1 MAQREITF
9 GIVGLGRIAA
19 GFAEALMGTPGA
31 RVAAVCSRDM
41 AKAQAFAA
49 AAGGAAPFDD
59 LSAMLEKGGIDVLY
73 VASPNTLH
81 RAHALA
87 AIAAG
92 KGVLVEKP
100 FAASAAEA
108 EEIAAAARQAGV
120 FCMEALWTRFVPA
133 VREAKAL
140 IASGALGEV
149 RSFQGDLAYAQGFH
163 PNSRF
168 YDPKLGG
175 GALLDLGVYP
185 LSLALHLMGTPS
197 SWTAAGCLAPTGVEA
212 RASVALAYPQGAA
225 SFTCGFD
232 AEGTNGAVIVGTAAR
247 LTLHRPLNAPALL
260 TLTPQPAPRPPRSGP
275 STQVPA
281 GAAAGSRQALKT
293 AARAL
298 SPLKK
303 RAIYR
308 PYRGNGMGHQI
319 DEVVRCLRAGLTE
332 SEIMPLADSIRQL
345 AIIDDLSRMI
355 RAGRDSAA

>member
-1 MAQREITF
+1 MAERIINI

-19 GFAEALMGTPGA
+19 TFAEALLGTAGA
-31 RVAAVCSRDM
+31 RLAAVCSRDM
-41 AKAQAFAA
+41 AKARAFAA
-49 AAGGAAPFDD
+49 GSGGPKPFDN
-59 LSAMLEKGGIDVLY
+59 LAAMLESSAIDVLY

-100 FAASAAEA
+100 FAASADEA
-108 EEIAAAARQAGV
+108 REIADAARQAGV

-149 RSFQGDLAYAQGFH
+149 RSFQGDLAYAQGYH

-168 YDPKLGG
+168 FNPALGG

-185 LSLALHLMGTPS
+185 LSLALHLMGPPTF
-197 SWTAAGCLAPTGVEA
+197 WTAAGCLAPTGVEM
-212 RASVALAYPQGAA
+212 RASAALSYPQGAA

-232 AEGTNGAVIVGTAAR
+232 AEGANGAVIVGEKAR

-260 TLTPQPAPRPPRSGP
+260 TLAPQPAPRPPRSGP
-275 STQVPA
+275 STQIPGGASA
-281 GAAAGSRQALKT
+281 GTRPALKT
-293 AARAL
+293 ALRAL
-298 SPLKK
+298 NPLKK

-319 DEVVRCLRAGLTE
+319 DEVVRCLRAGLSE

-345 AIIDDLSRMI
+345 EIIDDLSRLV
-355 RAGRDSAA
+355 RTSGG